1 MSKKEKKRQVITI
14 AKMGEILTARP
25 EGMPY
30 DEYRDRIHEQNLRL
44 KARLKGFMVWK
55 IKAVAGFGKSPWGA
69 LETHGTLKGAVPRLR
84 FR

>member
-30 DEYRDRIHEQNLRL
+30 DEYR
-44 KARLKGFMVWK
+44 
-55 IKAVAGFGKSPWGA
+55 KAVAGFGKSPWGA